1 MKIYKIEILELND
14 ENLKSK
20 NLPLFSNSFILND
33 EEEFNR
39 TISWLQQSNNNLY
52 VKATVEKTLDFY
64 DIRDILKNFIKE

>member
-1 MKIYKIEILELND
+1 MSKIL
-14 ENLKSK
+14 
-20 NLPLFSNSFILND
+20 LND

-39 TISWLQQSNNNLY
+39 TMSWLQQSNNNLY